1 MNPDD
6 AMYFMPIQAG
16 ILSPKNQNFTF
27 TEGLCFQNTKFSYS
41 HTGSSDKDIGD
52 VILTIE
58 TDKPETLLCKDWFL
72 FGTAEV

>member
-16 ILSPKNQNFTF
+16 ILSPKNLNFTF
-27 TEGLCFQNTKFSYS
+27 TNGLCFQSIKLSYS
-41 HTGSSDKDIGD
+41 HTGPSEKDIGD

-58 TDKPETLLCKDWFL
+58 TDKP
-72 FGTAEV
+72 